1 MSHFCVSENLSEFEE
16 ILKNGLIFDESLKL
30 STFLIILEILWNAAK
45 NKKKKCRKCFPK
57 KTFVGIKKNK
67 KILKSLFSKK
77 KSLDE
82 RKLLFT
88 HSSKSFKKFVKRV
101 LKDFTKNALEREEKS
116 D

>member
-1 MSHFCVSENLSEFEE
+1 MQQRTRRKNAENVFQ
-16 ILKNGLIFDESLKL
+16 
-30 STFLIILEILWNAAK
+30 
-45 NKKKKCRKCFPK
+45 K